1 MSAINFDINVVNATT
16 EAIKKRA
23 GENLKTYATAEY
35 NQLIESMESCSGSF
49 KTAMC
54 AELKGESEAVKATAE
69 FIIKLQEMMQKTA
82 EAFTQTDQ
90 SYMKGAM
97 VDRRTK

>member
-1 MSAINFDINVVNATT
+1 MSAIDFDINIVRGTT
-16 EAIKKRA
+16 EAVKKRA
-23 GENLKTYATAEY
+23 GENLKEYAATEY
-35 NQLIESMESCSGSF
+35 KKLIDSMESCSGSF